1 MGSAAEFKAMCEF
14 LTSKKVVLEGLVDTV
29 FKGLESADEAF
40 EKMKNGSQ
48 FGIRLGNSWLI
59 CREIGNFSVAG

>member
-1 MGSAAEFKAMCEF
+1 MGSATEFRAMCEF
-14 LTSKKVVLEGLVDTV
+14 LTNKKVALEGLVDTV

-48 FGIRLGNSWLI
+48 FGIRLG
-59 CREIGNFSVAG
+59 